1 MGYLDVMGTSAPP
14 ADQRNDDTIELR
26 RLAQEQAALRRVATL
41 VASGAPSTAVFEAL
55 AREVAQV
62 LQLPN
67 AAVCRYDEGGETMT
81 VVAVW
86 GSRPH
91 SFHPGSRWAL
101 DGPSVAREV
110 LRTGRPI
117 RVEDYTDLPGALAAE
132 ARERGFDR
140 VAGAPIIV
148 DGKVWGM
155 VATSSPDAPFPEHV
169 EDRLSEFTDLV
180 AIAIANSEAHDERAQ
195 LAEEQA
201 ALRRVATLVA
211 AIGAGPAEVFEA
223 VSAEVAALI
232 GADGS
237 AVIRYEP
244 DGTITTVS
252 SWTPEGGFSN
262 LGIRYPLEG
271 SVSGMILESGRPARV
286 DRIADAPG
294 EAQEAAR
301 ALGFQSSVGAP
312 LTVDG
317 RLWGV
322 LAVASKSEKPLPR
335 DTEERLAEFAEL
347 FATAIANSEAHE
359 QLAQLADQQ
368 AALRR
373 VATLVAADAPT
384 AEVFDAVTAEVAALI
399 PADSSA
405 LTRYE
410 ADGSFTSLSGWAIEG
425 GRPYIGKRFPR
436 EGTVSG
442 LIFETG
448 RPGRVD
454 NYAQVAGEAAEV
466 ARALAWQ
473 SSVGAPVTVEGRP
486 WGALVVV
493 SKTEQPLPPETERR
507 LTEFTELVATA
518 IANSQTHEQL
528 AQLADQQAAL
538 RRVATRVAAGAEPAE
553 VFEAVSTE
561 VAALMGADGS
571 ALTRYEEDGTVT
583 ALSGWTTEGGYNYVG
598 RRYELEGTVS
608 GLISET
614 GRAGRVEN
622 YATAPGEA
630 SQAAREMGWRSS
642 VGAPITVEGRL
653 WGVLAVV
660 SKSTQPLPRDTEHR
674 LAEFAELFATAIANS
689 EAHEQLA
696 QLADEQAALRRVATL
711 VAEGA
716 TPDRVFDGVR
726 DEVARMFKADLSVL
740 MRYDAN
746 GTANVL
752 ATSHGYLG
760 PIGRSW
766 PVEGDESAIA
776 GVYRTGLPARA
787 DYTRTVQGPIAAE
800 AQRVGARSAV
810 GVPVVV
816 DGTPWGVVAVG
827 SREAEPLPAD
837 FEGRLAKFTDL
848 LATAI
853 ANAED
858 RAALDASRARI
869 VATADATR
877 RRIERD
883 LHDGAQQQLV
893 WLALALRAAQAAVPE
908 ELEQHRSELDVVV
921 EGISEVL
928 DDLRETALG
937 IHPAGLSEDGLT
949 PALRRL
955 VARSPLRVNLDVRA
969 DGRFPEPVEV
979 TAYYLVSEALTNA
992 AKYADIGVADVTVAG
1007 ESGALRVEVRDAG
1020 RGGANPAEGS
1030 GLLGLRDRV
1039 EAIGGTMR
1047 LSSPLGAG
1055 TWLRV
1060 ELPLRDEAARR

>member
-14 ADQRNDDTIELR
+14 ADQGNDASIELR
-26 RLAQEQAALRRVATL
+26 RLAKEQAALRRVATL
-41 VASGAPSTAVFEAL
+41 VASGAPSTEVFEAL

-67 AAVCRYDEGGETMT
+67 AAVCRYDEAGETMT

-91 SFHPGSRWAL
+91 SFHPGSRWEL

-117 RVEDYTDLPGALAAE
+117 RVEDYADLPGALAAE

-148 DGKVWGM
+148 DGRVWGM

-180 AIAIANSEAHDERAQ
+180 GIAIANSQAHDERAQ

-211 AIGAGPAEVFEA
+211 ARGVGPAEVFEA

-237 AVIRYEP
+237 ALIRYEP

-252 SWTPEGGFSN
+252 GWTPEGGFSN
-262 LGIRYPLEG
+262 LGVRYPLEG
-271 SVSGMILESGRPARV
+271 SVSGLILETGRPARV
-286 DRIADAPG
+286 DRIADAQG

-301 ALGFQSSVGAP
+301 ALGFHSSVGAP

-347 FATAIANSEAHE
+347 FATAIANGEAHE
-359 QLAQLADQQ
+359 QLEQLADQQ

-410 ADGSFTSLSGWAIEG
+410 ADGTFTSLSGWALEG
-425 GRPYIGKRFPR
+425 GHKYVGRRYPR

-454 NYAQVAGEAAEV
+454 NYAEAPGEASEV
-466 ARALAWQ
+466 ARELAWQ

-528 AQLADQQAAL
+528 AQLADEQAAL
-538 RRVATRVAAGAEPAE
+538 RRVATLVAAGAEPAE
-553 VFEAVSTE
+553 VFEAVSAE

-571 ALTRYEEDGTVT
+571 ALTRYEDDGTVT

-608 GLISET
+608 GLIFET
-614 GRAGRVEN
+614 GRGGRVEN
-622 YATAPGEA
+622 YGGAPGEA
-630 SQAAREMGWRSS
+630 PQAAREMGWYSS
-642 VGAPITVEGRL
+642 VGAPLTVEGRL

-674 LAEFAELFATAIANS
+674 LAQFAELFATAIANS

-726 DEVARMFKADLSVL
+726 DEVARMFNADLSVL

-746 GTANVL
+746 GTATVL
-752 ATSHGYLG
+752 ATSRGYLG

-766 PVEGDESAIA
+766 PVGGDESAIA
-776 GVYRTGLPARA
+776 RVCRTGLPARA
-787 DYTRTVQGPIAAE
+787 EYSLTVQGPIAAA
-800 AQRVGARSAV
+800 AQSEGARSAV

-816 DGTPWGVVAVG
+816 EGTLWGVVAVG
-827 SREAEPLPAD
+827 SRESEPLPAD

-853 ANAED
+853 ANAEA
-858 RAALDASRARI
+858 RAEVNASRARI

-893 WLALALRAAQAAVPE
+893 WLALAVRAAQAAVPE

-921 EGISEVL
+921 EGIAEVL
-928 DDLRETALG
+928 NDLRETALG

-949 PALRRL
+949 PALKRL
-955 VARSPLRVNLDVRA
+955 VARSPLRVNLDVGT

-992 AKYADIGVADVTVAG
+992 AKYADIAVVDVTVAD
-1007 ESGALRVEVRDAG
+1007 ESGTLRVEVRDAG
-1020 RGGANPAEGS
+1020 RGGADPDEGS

-1047 LSSPLGAG
+1047 LSSPPGAG

-1060 ELPLRDEAARR
+1060 ELPLGDRVARR